1 MDNSNYNIKFYKVG
15 GCVRDELLGETPK
28 DIDYTVVITSSN
40 PNTKILISD
49 GLEYLEKYLVSNG
62 YKIFLKTIDTYTLRA
77 KNSITGEVAD
87 FVLSN
92 HKTYGKTQFVK
103 PHITCGTL
111 EEDLARRDFTI
122 NSMAKTESGELID
135 LFGGQEDLT
144 NKILRTPIDPVDT
157 LLDDP
162 LRIFRA
168 LRFCVTKE
176 FELDQTIIDA
186 FKDIDVYEKLSRN
199 VSVERIREELN
210 KMFSH
215 NTTKSLELLVKFSK
229 EVKDV
234 YPKFLSDLFEESGI
248 WLKPTTEKH
257 K

>member
-15 GCVRDELLGETPK
+15 GCVRDELLGEMPK
-28 DIDYTVVITSSN
+28 DIDYTVVITSFN
-40 PNTKILISD
+40 PETQIPISD
-49 GLEYLEKYLVSNG
+49 GVEYLESHLESNG
-62 YKIFLKTIDTYTLRA
+62 YKIFLKTLENYTFRA
-77 KNSITGEVAD
+77 KNNLTGEVAD

-92 HKTYGKTQFVK
+92 HKIYGKTQFVK
-103 PHITCGTL
+103 PHIICGTL
-111 EEDLARRDFTI
+111 EEDLARRDFTV
-122 NSMAKTESGELID
+122 NAMAKSESGELID
-135 LFGGQEDLT
+135 LFGGQEDLA
-144 NKILRTPIDPVDT
+144 NKILRTPIDPTNT

-168 LRFCVTKE
+168 LRFCVTKD
-176 FELDQTIIDA
+176 FELDPTLIIG
-186 FKDIDVYEKLSRN
+186 FKDIDVYEKLCRF

-210 KMFSH
+210 KMFSY
-215 NTTKSLELLVKFSK
+215 NTTKSLELLVKFSQ

-234 YPKFLSDLFEESGI
+234 YPKFLSDLFEESGL